1 MTDVVIAGGGP
12 VGLMLACELR
22 LAGVDVLVLER
33 LTERVPHSKALG
45 MHARTLE
52 VLDQRGIAERF
63 LEGHKRAP
71 TTHFAGLR
79 PLEFDA
85 SATRHPYMLLI
96 PQAHTERL
104 LAERAAELGVE
115 IRYGTEVTGL
125 AQDADGVDIEV
136 AGGAPL
142 RARYLVGCDGSR
154 STVRL
159 LLGVDFPGTP
169 ATLTAT
175 IADVSLDEPPATPA
189 LLARHPGGQA
199 GVLEYQP
206 GMYRAMTIEYD
217 TVADPDVP
225 VTFDEFR
232 ATFRRIAGT
241 DHGMRDAIWVS
252 RFGDAARQADRYRVG
267 RVFLAGDAAHIHNPS
282 GGQGLNLGV
291 QDAVNL
297 GWKLAAAVR
306 GQTGEDLLDSYH
318 TERHPVGARVLQ
330 NTHAQVALSRPGHAV
345 DALRELFAE
354 LIRVEE
360 VNRRLTGLVSAL
372 DVRYPIAG
380 AHPLTGAR
388 MPDAD
393 LKTSDGDTRVSRLL
407 HSGRGVL
414 LDLTEDPALRTA
426 AAGWADRVDL
436 VPARHADARLDG
448 VDAVLVRPDGYV
460 AWAAPT
466 DVELPHALT
475 TWFGPAR

>member
-1 MTDVVIAGGGP
+1 MADVVIAGGGP
-12 VGLMLACELR
+12 VGLLLACELR

-33 LTERVPHSKALG
+33 LTERVPYSKALG

-52 VLDQRGIAERF
+52 VLDQRGIADRF

-104 LAERAAELGVE
+104 IAERAAELGVR

-136 AGGAPL
+136 AGGESL

-154 STVRL
+154 STVRR

-169 ATLTAT
+169 ATLTAM
-175 IADVSLDEPPATPA
+175 IADVALDDPPAQPS

-199 GVLEYQP
+199 GVLEYAP
-206 GMYRAMTIEYD
+206 GTYRAMTIEFD
-217 TVADPDVP
+217 TVTDPAAP
-225 VTFDEFR
+225 VGFDEFK

-252 RFGDAARQADRYRVG
+252 RFGDAARQVDRYRVG

-291 QDAVNL
+291 QDAMNL

-306 GQTGEDLLDSYH
+306 GQAADELLDSYH
-318 TERHPVGARVLQ
+318 TERHPVGERVLQ
-330 NTHAQVALSRPGHAV
+330 NTRAQVALSRPGHSV

-354 LIRVEE
+354 LLRVEA
-360 VNRRLTGLVSAL
+360 VNSRLTGMVSAL
-372 DVRYPIAG
+372 DVRYPIDG
-380 AHPLTGAR
+380 GNPLTGAR
-388 MPDAD
+388 VPDAD
-393 LKTSDGDTRVSRLL
+393 LKTSDGDTRVYRLL

-414 LDLTEDPALRTA
+414 LDLTDDPALRATA
-426 AAGWADRVDL
+426 NGWADRVDV
-436 VPARHADARLDG
+436 VPAHCADERLNG
-448 VDAVLVRPDGYV
+448 LSAVLVRPDGYV
-460 AWAAPT
+460 AWAAPA
-466 DVELPHALT
+466 DVRLTQALT